1 MLKTNSGQALMDARE
16 QTWKTDLNNKCV
28 RQLTEVALNNVD
40 YAYMLKRKRLQVAE
54 RVYKAAFWECLR
66 ARGYVDVVENG
77 RWITPAIDDLELAR
91 MVKYGP
97 ATKH

>member
-16 QTWKTDLNNKCV
+16 QTWKFELNVTCM
-28 RQLTEVALNNVD
+28 LALIMVAQTNEEF
-40 YAYMLKRKRLQVAE
+40 AYMLKRKRLQVAE